1 MAKPSER
8 NRMMRDIAGVA
19 MDEELT
25 ALRRKRADL
34 ARLAVQLDDMRWA
47 AERFRE

>member
-19 MDEELT
+19 MDGELT
-25 ALRRKRADL
+25 ALRRKRD
-34 ARLAVQLDDMRWA
+34 RKSVV
-47 AERFRE
+47 

>member
-19 MDEELT
+19 MEEELT
-25 ALRRKRADL
+25 ARCGLY
-34 ARLAVQLDDMRWA
+34 ARDDRC
-47 AERFRE
+47 